1 MSSNKRR
8 SLASLAEKSTS
19 QPPAPVSAVTPAPSA
34 RPAAT
39 MEKTQRPAPRRS
51 VAPVRYDEFERKE
64 ARLRA
69 DQLEALA
76 SLSKRL
82 NRARKGSG
90 ERITENTLIRIAV
103 DLLLTQEDQVNGTTE
118 VELRNSVSL

>member
-1 MSSNKRR
+1 
-8 SLASLAEKSTS
+8 
-19 QPPAPVSAVTPAPSA
+19 
-34 RPAAT
+34 
-39 MEKTQRPAPRRS
+39 MEETQRPVPRRS

-103 DLLLTQEDQVNGTTE
+103 DLLLTQEGQVNGTTE